1 MKVKKHLTVEGLNEI
16 VLMKTQLNLGL
27 SEELKTAFAETFS
40 TSSIINR
47 ILNKEPI
54 PNGM

>member
-1 MKVKKHLTVEGLNEI
+1 MKVKNHLTVEGLNEI
-16 VLMKTQLNLGL
+16 VLMKAQLNLGL

-40 TSSIINR
+40 TSSLIKR